1 MISRHSL
8 PAARKLVL
16 ERFAWVDGHAD
27 VWAVFRDAEALR
39 QVVNALAEPFADGE
53 VTAVCGIESR
63 GFLLGAAVAVE
74 LGVGF
79 VAIRKAGG
87 LLPGAKAVTA
97 AAPDYRGVVNTL
109 RVQRS
114 SLSAGDRLV
123 LVDDWIETGS
133 QLRATR
139 DLLCGCNAELVAY
152 SVIVDDLTD
161 ELRAE
166 LGRGHAIVRSTEL
179 PDEPAADDAAD

>member
-1 MISRHSL
+1 MIATATTHR
-8 PAARKLVL
+8 ARELVL

-27 VWAVFRDAEALR
+27 VWAVFRDAGALR
-39 QVVNALAEPFADGE
+39 QVVTALAEPFVDDE

-63 GFLLGAAVAVE
+63 GFLLGAAVAVQ

-79 VAIRKAGG
+79 VAIRQAGG
-87 LLPGAKAVTA
+87 LLPGAKEIGVAQ
-97 AAPDYRGVVNTL
+97 PDHQGVRNTL

-114 SLSAGDRLV
+114 SVSAGDRLV

-139 DLLCGCNAELVAY
+139 DLLDGCAAELVAY
-152 SVIVDDLTD
+152 SVIVDDLAG
-161 ELRAE
+161 ELRTE
-166 LGRGHAIVRSTEL
+166 LGRGHAIIRSGEL
-179 PDEPAADDAAD
+179 PDDPVA